1 MEYWIETPVL
11 PGETMDEVFVR
22 IEAKVDELLANKLK
36 EIDDD
41 FKGKR

>member
-1 MEYWIETPVL
+1 
-11 PGETMDEVFVR
+11 MDEVFVR